1 MRIQL
6 QCNNAGSWKTVAKS
20 INPDMLEE
28 VKAAVLTL
36 ARAAIHYPVD
46 FKLVDAED
54 VEPHPSGRIL
64 ASTTGNGANASW
76 VTR

>member
-20 INPDMLEE
+20 INPAMLEE
-28 VKAAVLTL
+28 VRAAVLTL
-36 ARAAIHYPVD
+36 ARAAIPYPTD
-46 FKLVDAED
+46 FRLVDAED

-64 ASTTGNGANASW
+64 AYTDGYWDHASW